1 MIEIRERKGK
11 PGEYDLALDGKVI
24 DRGNQAPPSYEI
36 IEVDLDDTQG
46 GFEFELSINDNIL
59 NLIAKCHFSE
69 LPTDVSLITKREVV
83 LFNPTPKLFE
93 ISRQDNADR
102 YKLQFNWLLSLRD
115 WKEAFSFEQY
125 FQECQELAK
134 STASPQIALEDIND
148 FFPNMLRIFAH
159 LESPQLTIGEEIE
172 RCESAIDQLFK
183 EVKDSLRSKLNEN
196 SVLTYFD
203 FPEEVKVPCEQYLLY
218 FVQFLRDLGV
228 GVTAEVQHEVGQVLF
243 AVTPTDKEVA
253 LDKIRVALEIYM
265 RLPSSPVSD
274 LSAND
279 DIAIQRL
286 EANIY
291 HLKSQLKLAH
301 AEVLTN
307 ERTIQAQQTI
317 INSQQRLVDGLVI
330 LESAK
335 AVTPSRER
343 EDKEDLLPGVLAVT
357 KYKGKGFELGLPEIL
372 RWLKEFLHR
381 K

>member
-1 MIEIRERKGK
+1 MLEVQLTGDNETKVFLNGEYLEFTRVNLITAERER
-11 PGEYDLALDGKVI
+11 I
-24 DRGNQAPPSYEI
+24 SYSLI
-36 IEVDLDDTQG
+36 VKSD
-46 GFEFELSINDNIL
+46 NDKH
-59 NLIAKCHFSE
+59 IAKCLFSE
-69 LPTDVSLITKREVV
+69 IASDINKLYMPDYKQWGSLS
-83 LFNPTPKLFE
+83 FHG
-93 ISRQDNADR
+93 ISREEDGL
-102 YKLQFNWLLSLRD
+102 KLVYEVPRNLES
-115 WKEAFSFEQY
+115 WKELYSYNEY
-125 FQECQELAK
+125 FQEFNKLSVNTNSQTFSYSDSQYYSDEK
-134 STASPQIALEDIND
+134 D
-148 FFPNMLRIFAH
+148 FFRVKPES
-159 LESPQLTIGEEIE
+159 LELIIGEGIE
-172 RCESAIDQLFK
+172 RYANVFFQRDNQVRESLLFK
-183 EVKDSLRSKLNEN
+183 LRED

-228 GVTAEVQHEVGQVLF
+228 GATAEVQHEVGQVLF
-243 AVTPTDKEVA
+243 AVTPTDKEIA

-274 LSAND
+274 LSVND
-279 DIAIQRL
+279 EIAIQRL
-286 EANIY
+286 ESNIY

-335 AVTPSRER
+335 TVNPQREK

-372 RWLKEFLHR
+372 RRLKEFLHR